1 MLVHVDFAESYRN
14 DQQNEIQSAYFGN
27 QSFSLFTSCCYFK
40 GVTSEIRNK
49 SAVAETENSDH
60 NRIPIMSCLK
70 KVIDTVETECSKS
83 FTNVVLWSD
92 GMGTQFRSRFIF
104 HQSAGRMF
112 LNKSLC
118 WFYNEGHH
126 GKVPMDDVGRTI
138 KNILF
143 RKVNSGQIVVHT
155 PKEFSDAAMKFV
167 PSIITVCLPRS
178 DEIVDPESIHQA
190 PSIPETLSI
199 HKFVRQ
205 INDRGDCS
213 IEFFK
218 TVVDQEAFHI
228 QWYKR
233 ASDVVCGHEK
243 SNKGDSECS
252 TCGEWYI
259 EDGSE
264 WLQCPICEQWFH
276 ETCF

>member
-1 MLVHVDFAESYRN
+1 
-14 DQQNEIQSAYFGN
+14 
-27 QSFSLFTSCCYFK
+27 
-40 GVTSEIRNK
+40 
-49 SAVAETENSDH
+49 
-60 NRIPIMSCLK
+60 MSCLK
-70 KVIDTVETECSKS
+70 KVIDTVETECGKS

-104 HQSAGRMF
+104 QLLAGTMF

-126 GKVPMDDVGRTI
+126 GKVPMDDVGGTI
-138 KNILF
+138 KNVIF
-143 RKVNSGQIVVHT
+143 RKVKSGQIVVHT

-167 PSIITVCLPRS
+167 SSIITVYLPKS
-178 DEIVDPESIHQA
+178 DKIVEFENIHQA
-190 PSIPETLSI
+190 PSIPETLLI
-199 HKFVRQ
+199 QKFVRQ

-228 QWYKR
+228 EWHKR
-233 ASDVVCGHEK
+233 ASDIVCGHKK
-243 SNKGDSECS
+243 SNKGVSEYSMCR
-252 TCGEWYI
+252 EWYI

-264 WLQCPICEQWFH
+264 
-276 ETCF
+276 